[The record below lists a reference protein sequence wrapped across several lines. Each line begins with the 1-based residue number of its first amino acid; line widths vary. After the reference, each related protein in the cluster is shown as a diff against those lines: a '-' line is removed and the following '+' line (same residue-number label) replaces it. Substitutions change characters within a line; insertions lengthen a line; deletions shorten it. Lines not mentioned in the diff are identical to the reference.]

1 MFCSLHMLIAALSF
15 VLQSSAVVDVVPE
28 PSTCAQLVSSRENFK
43 EYFDPDLLF
52 PVSKIAQNSSS
63 DWIQYVR
70 TDSVRLLDT
79 APLTL
84 FPQLICIY
92 ISLRWAGVK
101 GQG

>member
-1 MFCSLHMLIAALSF
+1 MC
-15 VLQSSAVVDVVPE
+15 
-28 PSTCAQLVSSRENFK
+28 NFK

-52 PVSKIAQNSSS
+52 PENKFAQNSSS

-84 FPQLICIY
+84 FPQLIRIY
-92 ISLRWAGVK
+92 ISLR
-101 GQG
+101 